1 MKAFFRFFIASA
13 VVCFLGA
20 YLSLQAQYVQT
31 TDEVSILQA
40 TNITDTPASPV
51 RGVSDDGKR
60 VVFESAADI
69 TGGNPDL
76 NLEVFVYDVDKRAFI
91 QVTNTQHVYD
101 PADADKPFN
110 QRRILISVS
119 ANNAAISGDGT
130 RIVFSSNS
138 GTLIPGEAGR
148 NDDYNQEI
156 FLATLPLNSTS
167 PSFQRITTTA
177 ASTPASGPTEVFD
190 NYSPTINFNGTLIA
204 FVTNRKELPG
214 VTNPD
219 GIGQIVLYNTNTRQF
234 TQVTNKNEVDG
245 TIGFVFRGFNSNPQ
259 LSGNGNVLV
268 FISAFNHAPT
278 ASVNNADLNGEI
290 FLYDVA
296 ARTTTQ
302 LTNTTGFAGFPATVG
317 QDFQGNII
325 LTPSQPINVFNQ
337 NTKHLSNDG
346 NLLVFESAGDFDS
359 GKNTDKTREVFL
371 YNRAINKFTQ
381 ITANTSLPTS
391 PKQADIDKIDFN
403 FTPGISP
410 DGKQLF
416 LSSIL
421 NIVPV
426 ATGGTSGTT
435 TDNADGSREIFRYDI
450 AAAKFRQITYTPL
463 SVRVLDQREALLFAN
478 SNATGSSIFFTDDV
492 NLLGSNPDTSFEIF
506 RAIVRPITQT
516 NEFVPAL
523 VNAASFA
530 SPDSATPA
538 SNPAARGSIATI
550 FGTRLADSQAT
561 TTRADLDYELNGVSV
576 TIAGIAASLVY
587 VSPTQINFIIPDG
600 VSAADGLEFIVN
612 NKGVVSKGKFKAL
625 DSSPGIFTVTQDGKG
640 AAAVAC
646 QVVTKDADGVVLGI
660 SYPPPPCTVSK
671 DRRDSYLLLFGTGF
685 RYADLTSVV
694 VTVTKA
700 DNTTQDFIPVYAGS
714 QNQFPGL
721 DQINLLL
728 PADFPIGTVKLKVKA
743 TSLGTAVESNV
754 FEVVVLAAP

>member
-1 MKAFFRFFIASA
+1 MKSFARFFVTSA
-13 VVCFLGA
+13 IFYLLGT
-20 YLSLQAQYVQT
+20 SSQAQYVQT
-31 TDEVSILQA
+31 NDEVAIIQA

-60 VVFESAADI
+60 VVFESAADL

-76 NLEVFVYDVDKRAFI
+76 NLEVFVYDVDKRAVI

-110 QRRILISVS
+110 QRKILISVS

-148 NDDYNQEI
+148 NDDGNQEI
-156 FLATLPLNSTS
+156 FLATLPLNSTT
-167 PSFQRITTTA
+167 PAFQRITTTT
-177 ASTPASGPTEVFD
+177 ASTPASGPIEVFD
-190 NYSPTINFNGTLIA
+190 NYNPTINFNGTLMA

-219 GIGQIVLYNTNTRQF
+219 AIGQIVLYNTTTRQF
-234 TQVTNKNEVDG
+234 TQVTNKNEADA
-245 TIGFVFRGFNSNPQ
+245 ISGFTFKGFNSNPQ

-268 FISAFNHAPT
+268 FVSGFNHAPT
-278 ASVNNADLNGEI
+278 TTVNNTDFNGEI

-296 ARTTTQ
+296 AKTTTQ

-325 LTPSQPINVFNQ
+325 LSPSQPVNVFNQ

-346 NLLVFESAGDFDS
+346 NLLVFESAGDFDA

-371 YNRAINKFTQ
+371 YNRATNKFTQ
-381 ITANTSLPTS
+381 VTSNASLPSS
-391 PKQADIDKIDFN
+391 PKQADIDKIDFS

-410 DGKQLF
+410 DGKAIL

-426 ATGGTSGTT
+426 ASGGTSNAT
-435 TDNADGSREIFRYDI
+435 TDNADGSREIFRYDVT
-450 AAAKFRQITYTPL
+450 AAKFRQITYTPL
-463 SVRVLDQREALLFAN
+463 SARVLDQREALLFAN
-478 SNATGSSIFFTDDV
+478 SNATGSNIFFTDDV

-506 RAIVRPITQT
+506 RALVRPITQT
-516 NEFVPAL
+516 NDFVPAV

-530 SPDSATPA
+530 SPDSTTPA
-538 SNPAARGSIATI
+538 SNPLARGSIATI

-561 TTRADLDYELNGVSV
+561 TTRADLDFELNGVSV
-576 TIAGIAASLVY
+576 NIAGIAASLIY
-587 VSPTQINFIIPDG
+587 VSPAQINFIIPDG
-600 VSAADGLEFIVN
+600 IAAADGVEFTVN
-612 NKGVVSKGKFKAL
+612 NKGVVSKGKYKAL
-625 DSSPGIFTVTQDGKG
+625 DGSPGIFTIAQNGKG

-646 QVVTKDADGVVLGI
+646 QVVTKDADGKVTATT
-660 SYPPPPCTVSK
+660 YPPPPCRVSK
-671 DRRDSYLLLFGTGF
+671 DLQDSYLLLFGTGF
-685 RYADLTSVV
+685 KYADLTSVI
-694 VTVTKA
+694 VTVIKA
-700 DNTTQDFIPVYAGS
+700 DDTTQDFTPVYAGT

-728 PADFPIGTVKLKVKA
+728 PADFPTGTVKLKVKA
-743 TSLGTAVESNV
+743 SSAGAAVESNV
-754 FEVVVLAAP
+754 FEIVVLAAQ

>member
-1 MKAFFRFFIASA
+1 MKAFFRFFVTSA

-20 YLSLQAQYVQT
+20 YLSSQAQYVQT
-31 TDEVSILQA
+31 SDEVSILQA

-76 NLEVFVYDVDKRAFI
+76 NLEVFVYEVDKRTFI

-138 GTLIPGEAGR
+138 GTLIPGDAGK
-148 NDDYNQEI
+148 NDDGNQEI
-156 FLATLPLNSTS
+156 FLATLPLNATS
-167 PSFQRITTTA
+167 ASFQRITTTA
-177 ASTPASGPTEVFD
+177 ASTVASGPTEVFD
-190 NYSPTINFNGTLIA
+190 NYNPTINFNGSLIA

-219 GIGQIVLYNTNTRQF
+219 GIGQIVIYNTNIRQF
-234 TQVTNKNEVDG
+234 TQVTNKNEADG
-245 TIGFVFRGFNSNPQ
+245 TSGFSFKAFNNNPQ

-268 FISAFNHAPT
+268 FISGFNLAPT
-278 ASVNNADLNGEI
+278 ASVNNSDLNGEI
-290 FLYDVA
+290 FLYDVVA
-296 ARTTTQ
+296 KTTTQ
-302 LTNTTGFAGFPATVG
+302 LTNTTGFAGFPASLS

-325 LTPSQPINVFNQ
+325 LTPSQPINIFNQ
-337 NTKHLSNDG
+337 NTKRLSNDG

-371 YNRAINKFTQ
+371 YNRATNKFTQ
-381 ITANTSLPTS
+381 LTTNATLSSS
-391 PKQADIDKIDFN
+391 PKSEDLAKIDFN

-410 DGKQLF
+410 DGKFVF

-426 ATGGTSGTT
+426 ASGGTSNAA
-435 TDNADGSREIFRYDI
+435 TDNADGSREIFRYDVT
-450 AAAKFRQITYTPL
+450 AAKFRQITYTPQ

-478 SNATGSSIFFTDDV
+478 SNASGSSIFFTDDV
-492 NLLGSNPDTSFEIF
+492 NLLGTNADTSFEIY
-506 RAIVRPITQT
+506 RAIVRPVTQT
-516 NEFVPAL
+516 NDFVPAL

-530 SPDSATPA
+530 SPDSTTPA
-538 SNPAARGSIATI
+538 SNPAAPGSIASI
-550 FGTRLADSQAT
+550 FGTKLADSQAST
-561 TTRADLDYELNGVSV
+561 IRSDLDYELNGVSV
-576 TIAGIAASLVY
+576 AIAGIAARLVF
-587 VSPTQINFIIPDG
+587 VSPTQINFIIPEG
-600 VSAADGLEFIVN
+600 FLAADGVEFIVN
-612 NKGVVSKGKFKAL
+612 NKGVASKGKFKVLA
-625 DSSPGIFTVTQDGKG
+625 SSPGIFTITQDGKG
-640 AAAVAC
+640 SAAVAC
-646 QVVTKDADGVVLGI
+646 QVVTKDASGTVIGTT
-660 SYPPPPCTVSK
+660 YPPPPCTVSK
-671 DRRDSYLLLFGTGF
+671 DLQESYLLLFGTGIRF
-685 RYADLTSVV
+685 ADLASVS
-694 VTVTKA
+694 VTLIKA
-700 DNTTQDFIPVYAGS
+700 DNTTQDYVPVYAGS

-721 DQINLLL
+721 DQVNLLL
-728 PADFPIGTVKLKVKA
+728 PADFPTGTVKLKIKA
-743 TSLGTAVESNV
+743 TSGGTTVESNV
-754 FEVVVLAAP
+754 FEVVVLAAQ